1 MMASLAILLDD
12 TVVKEV
18 IPPSNPQGSLGMFQM
33 NKLCSL
39 GLLVV
44 ASLLVPQT
52 LLAQE
57 TVSPD
62 SDLPILSLEQCVGLA
77 LESNPTLMISDERQ
91 NIASQSVT
99 EAYGSFLPDLSLSR
113 DWGKSSRTDFDSPI
127 YAPGA
132 FPMIDSAGDTLWF
145 STSVPTGAE
154 QDETVNSEYGTWGGS
169 ANLNVFNG
177 FSKFSSLNSSKSQL
191 RASEASGGYTRE
203 LVIEEVSTAYYNLL
217 RNLRLLQVA
226 IETRDQAI
234 QELERTETYFRLGS
248 SAKSDVLQ
256 QRVRVENTRLDVVV
270 ADNNVKLAFVDLAF
284 SMNRPLAAAF
294 GVDKS
299 ILATD
304 YSMES
309 VNSLYEEALANRL
322 DLVSSEHTLDAR
334 GSDVTTA
341 SAGLYPSVNLFG
353 RYSRSDNESPYKF
366 GSQVSSSTTFGY
378 SVNWNIFDRM
388 QSWTGRGKAK
398 ANVRIAEYELEQAR
412 MNVQVEIRQLHFT
425 QLEASKRAAVS
436 RETII
441 QSQEELRLAQERLR
455 VGAGTTLDVILAQV
469 NLANSRGQEV
479 QAMCDFLIAK
489 SKMDRAVG
497 RPRFQSIVRTKND

>member
-1 MMASLAILLDD
+1 MASPAIMSDDEPALA
-12 TVVKEV
+12 VA
-18 IPPSNPQGSLGMFQM
+18 PPLNPQGRVGMFQSK
-33 NKLCSL
+33 KLFSVGLVLFL
-39 GLLVV
+39 GLLI
-44 ASLLVPQT
+44 PQQ

-62 SDLPILSLEQCVGLA
+62 SDLPVLSLDQCIGLA
-77 LESNPTLMISDERQ
+77 LESNPTIMISHERQ
-91 NIASQSVT
+91 DIASQSVT
-99 EAYGSFLPDLSLSR
+99 EAYGAFLPDLSLTR
-113 DWGKSSRTDFDSPI
+113 DWGKSSRTDFDAPI

-132 FPMIDSAGDTLWF
+132 FPMIDSGGDTLWF
-145 STSVPTGAE
+145 STSVPTGAT
-154 QDETVNSEYGTWGGS
+154 QDETVDSEYGTWGGS
-169 ANLNVFNG
+169 VNLNVFNG
-177 FSKFSSLNSSKSQL
+177 FSKFSTLNSNKSQL
-191 RASEASGGYTRE
+191 KASEASSGYTRE

-226 IETRDQAI
+226 IETRDQAL

-284 SMNRPLAAAF
+284 SMNRPLASAF

-299 ILATD
+299 ILTTD
-304 YSMES
+304 YAMES
-309 VNSLYEEALANRL
+309 VSELYGEALESRL
-322 DLVSSEHTLDAR
+322 DINSNEHTLDAR
-334 GSDVTTA
+334 NSDVTTA
-341 SAGLYPSVNLFG
+341 TAALYPSVNLFG

-366 GSQVSSSTTFGY
+366 GSQVSNSTTYGY
-378 SVNWNIFDRM
+378 SINWNIFDRM
-388 QSWTGRGKAK
+388 RTWTGRGKAK

-441 QSQEELRLAQERLR
+441 QSQEELRLAQERFR

-497 RPRFQSIVRTKND
+497 RVRYPGGDRSAE

>member
-1 MMASLAILLDD
+1 MASPAILSDD
-12 TVVKEV
+12 TTAYAVA
-18 IPPSNPQGSLGMFQM
+18 PPSNPQGRVGMNQS
-33 NKLCSL
+33 KKSCSI
-39 GLLVV
+39 GLLFIL
-44 ASLLVPQT
+44 SLLVPQA

-57 TVSPD
+57 TVNPD
-62 SDLPILSLEQCVGLA
+62 SDLPILTLEQCVGLA
-77 LESNPTLMISDERQ
+77 LESNPTLMISNERQ
-91 NIASQSVT
+91 DIASQSVT
-99 EAYGSFLPDLSLSR
+99 EAYGAFLPDLSLSR
-113 DWGKSSRTDFDSPI
+113 DWGKSSRTDFDAQI

-132 FPMIDSAGDTLWF
+132 FPMIDSGGDTLWF
-145 STSVPTGAE
+145 STSVPTGNL
-154 QDETVNSEYGTWGGS
+154 QDETVESKYGTWGGS
-169 ANLNVFNG
+169 ANLNIFNG
-177 FSKFSSLNSSKSQL
+177 FSKFSTLNSNKSQL
-191 RASEASGGYTRE
+191 RASEATSGYTRE
-203 LVIEEVSTAYYNLL
+203 LVIEQVSTAYYNLL
-217 RNLRLLQVA
+217 RNLRLLVVA
-226 IETRDQAI
+226 VETRDQAL

-256 QRVRVENTRLDVVV
+256 QRVRVENTKLDVVV

-284 SMNRPLAAAF
+284 SMNRPLASAF

-299 ILATD
+299 ILETD
-304 YSMES
+304 YGMES
-309 VNSLYEEALANRL
+309 VAALYDEALGNRL
-322 DLVSSEHTLDAR
+322 DLASTEHTLHAR
-334 GSDVTTA
+334 NSDVTTA

-353 RYSRSDNESPYKF
+353 RYTRSDNESPYKF
-366 GSQVSSSTTFGY
+366 GSQVSNTTTFGY

-388 QSWTGRGKAK
+388 RTWTGRSRAK

-441 QSQEELRLAQERLR
+441 QSQEELRLAQERFR

-497 RPRFQSIVRTKND
+497 RLRYESIARSEDD